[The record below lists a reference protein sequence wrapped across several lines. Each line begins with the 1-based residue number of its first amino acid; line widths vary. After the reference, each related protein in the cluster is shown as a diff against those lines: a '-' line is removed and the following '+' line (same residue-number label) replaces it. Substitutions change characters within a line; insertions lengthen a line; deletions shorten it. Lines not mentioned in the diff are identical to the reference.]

1 LPDRRPILLQVS
13 RWDRLKDPIGVLRAF
28 ADHVVNRS
36 DAHVVLAGPARDGVG
51 DDPEADEV
59 LGEVLAARHDL
70 PGSTRSR
77 AHVVTLP
84 MEDPEENGAI
94 VNALQRRA
102 DVVVQKSLAEG
113 FGLTV
118 AEAMWKS
125 RPVIASAVG
134 GIRDQIEDGR
144 SGVLL
149 DDPTD
154 LARFGHTVVSLLD
167 DARGRERIRRAAHDR
182 VRDEFLVGREL
193 LQHLELID
201 RLAG

>member
-1 LPDRRPILLQVS
+1 
-13 RWDRLKDPIGVLRAF
+13 
-28 ADHVVNRS
+28 
-36 DAHVVLAGPARDGVG
+36 
-51 DDPEADEV
+51 
-59 LGEVLAARHDL
+59 
-70 PGSTRSR
+70 
-77 AHVVTLP
+77 VTIP

-102 DVVVQKSLAEG
+102 DVVIQKSLAEG

-149 DDPTD
+149 DDPMD
-154 LARFGHTVVSLLD
+154 LATFGRTVVRLLE
-167 DARGRERIRRAAHDR
+167 DAEGRERIRREAHERVLDR
-182 VRDEFLVGREL
+182 FLVGREL
-193 LQHLELID
+193 LQHLELIE
-201 RLAG
+201 RLVA